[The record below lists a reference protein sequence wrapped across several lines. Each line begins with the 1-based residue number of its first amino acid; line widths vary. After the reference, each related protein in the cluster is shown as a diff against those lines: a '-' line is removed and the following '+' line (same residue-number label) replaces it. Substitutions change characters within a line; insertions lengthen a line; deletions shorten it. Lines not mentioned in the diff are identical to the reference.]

1 MRSLKA
7 QIIITLILFIVIAIA
22 ITGIFS
28 NTTLKNIVVTI
39 GDETAQVFE
48 ESIINTTLNAT
59 EEQMEVIKG
68 AVRSYFN
75 EAELATEIIASDKN
89 AKAMLGESAEASLS
103 NLQASLSN
111 TLEQTDGLLLFL
123 YTGYEN
129 GNTYTATG
137 WDTTDYDPRTHPWYD
152 LAKNNPD
159 QVNNP
164 HLNAIAF

>member
-1 MRSLKA
+1 LRSLKA

-39 GDETAQVFE
+39 GDEINTKGDETAQVFE
-48 ESIINTTLNAT
+48 
-59 EEQMEVIKG
+59 MEVINDV
-68 AVRSYFN
+68 VRSYFN